1 MSGIPLRAFKTAN
14 RFQAVLK
21 PPKGRRP
28 KGSRAAANFS
38 QVFDKF
44 SLHTL

>member
-14 RFQAVLK
+14 RFKAVLK
-21 PPKGRRP
+21 PLKGRRL
-28 KGSRAAANFS
+28 KESRAAANFS
-38 QVFDKF
+38 QVFNNF